1 LRFDAAA
8 VQMICLSYLEP
19 GGFKSA
25 RYLARRLR
33 RKLPQAKI
41 LLGLWTLNQADSER
55 RNALKETE
63 VDLVVTSLGQAVE
76 RVVAE
81 AREAA
86 GPIDETQS
94 PPSTIEAAS
103 AIE

>member
-1 LRFDAAA
+1 
-8 VQMICLSYLEP
+8 
-19 GGFKSA
+19 
-25 RYLARRLR
+25 
-33 RKLPQAKI
+33 
-41 LLGLWTLNQADSER
+41 LWTLNEADSER
-55 RNALKETE
+55 RNALKETG

-94 PPSTIEAAS
+94 PPSTIETAS
-103 AIE
+103 AKE